1 MGGCIG
7 GSSKSEELKS
17 DTETAA
23 PNGSYEKQAEKK
35 EASILPDRRSG
46 HVYCG
51 EPKAPAN
58 QRSADVNTQGG
69 GSPKPPRDLDTK
81 VVSNGGV
88 SSDAV
93 VLPYARAGEMLNST
107 EAEQPNVTIV
117 SVIDLDDTNNE
128 SKDSFPDIHKSDTS
142 VKCHPSPLIGSLH
155 LKESV
160 LKRPR
165 SLDSADP
172 IKPVVRHLALTYSP
186 ALLKTRHPRSLHCII
201 EPNVHESV
209 ISRTRPQS
217 MDLTAMFDYHSQ
229 EFQAQK
235 LKRMLTQKVTKKP
248 KADKQQHCNAVV
260 PFNPGQVKYLDEGPA
275 RCFQISQMQQRKKK
289 NKELKMKE
297 VEYLRQAISK
307 PRMKLSKSLEIMFG
321 NCEQYMKYDPL
332 LNDKVA
338 QPSNPWMTED
348 QTMWDINCDMVEVPT
363 EIRLRKW
370 ALRFEDLLRDDTG
383 RNEFEMF
390 LKKEYSQ
397 ENIRFYKA
405 CRQLVTC
412 PTSDVNKWKTE
423 IEKEFL
429 TPGAACEVN
438 IDCKTLEM
446 VHQQLKT
453 DKEVSSK
460 TRYIF
465 QPAMEHVYA
474 LMKKDSYVRFLR
486 SDQYKLLIER
496 SQSVFTKKRFFN
508 FGSNRKK
515 APSPQV
521 QRRGSAS
528 SDGGG
533 VEGELVGGPAYHS
546 YSTGNLKELDDKP
559 KTAVRSSNSPSLRR
573 RTNDL
578 EGKVAIGSDPRR
590 RSNLE
595 VPRSSY
601 TSTSTTD
608 AARKSEHVAQCIP
621 LNVPRTNVVTPWEG
635 ES

>member
-1 MGGCIG
+1 MMTLKHLDSKPRHLVFSKFEKLIAFMNDQKTGITLREKKNFLTTVHDSFTGNDFINWLTEHVCDNDPLEAVHLATFLVMYGYIFPIDMKSFVAKDEKSTFYKFQSPYYWPSKNMKLSNEKYIIYLLKRSKRNKQKHALEEYEQNTLAKLQIVFSDKMGF
-7 GSSKSEELKS
+7 L
-17 DTETAA
+17 T
-23 PNGSYEKQAEKK
+23 KQAEEQVRQVKDMK
-35 EASILPDRRSG
+35 R
-46 HVYCG
+46 
-51 EPKAPAN
+51 
-58 QRSADVNTQGG
+58 AD
-69 GSPKPPRDLDTK
+69 K
-81 VVSNGGV
+81 VVH
-88 SSDAV
+88 D
-93 VLPYARAGEMLNST
+93 LQERAFWR
-107 EAEQPNVTIV
+107 VY
-117 SVIDLDDTNNE
+117 
-128 SKDSFPDIHKSDTS
+128 
-142 VKCHPSPLIGSLH
+142 
-155 LKESV
+155 
-160 LKRPR
+160 RP
-165 SLDSADP
+165 P
-172 IKPVVRHLALTYSP
+172 
-186 ALLKTRHPRSLHCII
+186 
-201 EPNVHESV
+201 
-209 ISRTRPQS
+209 
-217 MDLTAMFDYHSQ
+217 
-229 EFQAQK
+229 
-235 LKRMLTQKVTKKP
+235 
-248 KADKQQHCNAVV
+248 
-260 PFNPGQVKYLDEGPA
+260 PGQVKYLDEGPA